1 MVKSVLF
8 ANNSIKGL
16 QMNEL
21 VSMSVHIHIFFVF
34 STLTLAV
41 INLFIVKSCSEYVAM
56 TKKFELF
63 SPLYYLSLSVVVFT
77 GSVVLAVFK
86 FHANH
91 AVYLMV
97 FTSVVI
103 IIGAFKAHKLFKKTR
118 IKDSNSQEV
127 FRKFAIKKYL
137 FDIAAMLI
145 TIVLAFAVG

>member
-8 ANNSIKGL
+8 IINFIKGL

-21 VSMSVHIHIFFVF
+21 VSMSVQIHIFFAF
-34 STLTLAV
+34 LTLALAV
-41 INLFIVKSCSEYVAM
+41 INLFVVKSCSDYIAM

-103 IIGAFKAHKLFKKTR
+103 IIGAFKTHKLFKKTR
-118 IKDSNSQEV
+118 VKDVNSQEV
-127 FRKFAIKKYL
+127 FRKFAVKKYL
-137 FDIAAMLI
+137 IDIALMLI
-145 TIVLAFAVG
+145 TIILAFAVA

>member
-1 MVKSVLF
+1 
-8 ANNSIKGL
+8 
-16 QMNEL
+16 MNEL
-21 VSMSVHIHIFFVF
+21 VSMSVQIHIFFVF
-34 STLTLAV
+34 LTLALAV
-41 INLFIVKSCSEYVAM
+41 INLFVVKSCSDYIAM

-97 FTSVVI
+97 FTSAVV

-118 IKDSNSQEV
+118 VKDVNTQEI
-127 FRKFAIKKYL
+127 FRKFAGKKYL
-137 FDIAAMLI
+137 VDIVLMLI
-145 TIVLAFAVG
+145 TVILAFAVA

>member
-1 MVKSVLF
+1 MVKSVLYPTI
-8 ANNSIKGL
+8 NKKGL

-21 VSMSVHIHIFFVF
+21 VSMSVQIHIFFVF
-34 STLTLAV
+34 LTLVFAI
-41 INLFIVKSCSEYVAM
+41 INLFVVKSCSEYVAM

-97 FTSVVI
+97 FTSIVI
-103 IIGAFKAHKLFKKTR
+103 IIGAFKTHKLFKKTR
-118 IKDSNSQEV
+118 IKDTNSQEV

-137 FDIAAMLI
+137 LDIAVILI